1 MDNDALIGKLY
12 KALMEAEEQKKF
24 LIDVISAIKS
34 KELALERIETSGTS
48 VTVLPESVD
57 VALKEN

>member
-1 MDNDALIGKLY
+1 MDSDALVGKLY

-24 LIDVISAIKS
+24 LIDIIGAIKS